1 MLLCSPGSHG
11 CHLSTSWS
19 GSKINVHWA
28 DSYSPRQCDKL
39 CCVCQTLQ
47 SKDCEMPLKPWK
59 PGEWRGESDSCGNAI
74 TFNKKRKLNTQKER
88 PSVKKK
94 TSRPITVNAPMVILQ
109 KQAYAELLLDRD
121 FKKFAWLPAKV
132 IKLLKLIWA
141 NQAVSGRLW
150 SQVDLRT
157 AFTEP
162 EVEQFCSFSPHQ
174 SKGTWEETWERG
186 WWWGWVGRGSG
197 RGEIVPVVTIKENEG
212 NRVRQGSDQVR
223 LAT

>member
-1 MLLCSPGSHG
+1 METRRMKRREWQL
-11 CHLSTSWS
+11 W
-19 GSKINVHWA
+19 
-28 DSYSPRQCDKL
+28 QCNYFQQEKEIKH
-39 CCVCQTLQ
+39 T
-47 SKDCEMPLKPWK
+47 E
-59 PGEWRGESDSCGNAI
+59 GAAI
-74 TFNKKRKLNTQKER
+74 C
-88 PSVKKK
+88 KKK
-94 TSRPITVNAPMVILQ
+94 KKMYKRLDPSRSVPPRWYYKSRLTLSF
-109 KQAYAELLLDRD
+109 LLDRD

-141 NQAVSGRLW
+141 NQAVSGRQW